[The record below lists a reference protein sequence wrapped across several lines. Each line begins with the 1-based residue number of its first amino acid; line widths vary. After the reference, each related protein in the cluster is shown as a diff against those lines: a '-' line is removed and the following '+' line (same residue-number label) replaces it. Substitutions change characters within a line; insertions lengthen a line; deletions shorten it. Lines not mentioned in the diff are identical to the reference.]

1 MTTPDHDTIDAAL
14 PYSEG
19 VFARQTGQPITSNP
33 YRAGSWQHRLW
44 ARGWNAADDH
54 INGR

>member
-1 MTTPDHDTIDAAL
+1 MT
-14 PYSEG
+14 PYAEG
-19 VFARQTGQPITSNP
+19 VFARQTGQPITANP